1 MRVEVELVLTALAL
15 GLPVVILAQVEAE
28 RAAAAQLL
36 VDRCFQ
42 AAAAAAW
49 PVLVVVPLRHGF
61 VKVAKALGGVAITGK
76 AQVCTGRKR
85 LAITGGVTVAADL
98 AKCCAQVAAGMGD
111 IERQCAGRAKV
122 LA

>member
-1 MRVEVELVLTALAL
+1 M
-15 GLPVVILAQVEAE
+15 
-28 RAAAAQLL
+28 
-36 VDRCFQ
+36 
-42 AAAAAAW
+42 
-49 PVLVVVPLRHGF
+49 RHGF
-61 VKVAKALGGVAITGK
+61 VKVAKALGGVAIAGK

-85 LAITGGVTVAADL
+85 LAITGSVTVAADL